1 MIYVKQF
8 IKKMESIKNIVLR
21 GGYMETKH
29 WYVENKKIVY
39 WTQRV
44 FSELHEVYLTTTVH
58 ETFNDNEI
66 KMVDSFV
73 EDLLS
78 KDDVSNVYVK
88 EIKTISHTTFYR
100 K

>member
-1 MIYVKQF
+1 
-8 IKKMESIKNIVLR
+8 
-21 GGYMETKH
+21 METKH

-44 FSELHEVYLTTTVH
+44 FSKFHETYLTTTVH
-58 ETFNDNEI
+58 ETFEGKEI
-66 KMVDSFV
+66 NLVDDFV
-73 EDLLS
+73 KDLLS
-78 KDDVSNVYVK
+78 KEDVSVVYVK

>member
-1 MIYVKQF
+1 
-8 IKKMESIKNIVLR
+8 
-21 GGYMETKH
+21 METKH
-29 WYVENKKIVY
+29 WYVENKKVVY

-44 FSELHEVYLTTTVH
+44 FSERHGAYVTTTVH
-58 ETFNDNEI
+58 ETFDDNEI
-66 KMVDSFV
+66 KLVDSFV

-78 KDDVSNVYVK
+78 KDDVYNVYVK

>member
-1 MIYVKQF
+1 MVTWKP
-8 IKKMESIKNIVLR
+8 SIGMLKTRKLCIGLKEFFQNFMKYI
-21 GGYMETKH
+21 
-29 WYVENKKIVY
+29 
-39 WTQRV
+39 
-44 FSELHEVYLTTTVH
+44 YLTTTVH

-66 KMVDSFV
+66 KLVDSFV

>member
-1 MIYVKQF
+1 
-8 IKKMESIKNIVLR
+8 
-21 GGYMETKH
+21 METKH

-44 FSELHEVYLTTTVH
+44 FSELHETYLTTTVH

-66 KMVDSFV
+66 KLVDSFV

-78 KDDVSNVYVK
+78 KWRSCV
-88 EIKTISHTTFYR
+88 IG
-100 K
+100 